1 MKLLNN
7 EEHELGNGW
16 GFYIDTDIDNNSNKS
31 YSYSYSY
38 VNSSRVKYK
47 NMNIIPEIPE
57 IPEKIHEHTKNI
69 HKYDDNNAE
78 INKTFVDID
87 VISVLS
93 LTFTCLLAF
102 LIH

>member
-1 MKLLNN
+1 MKLLHN
-7 EEHELGNGW
+7 EAHELGNGW

-47 NMNIIPEIPE
+47 NMNIIPGIPE
-57 IPEKIHEHTKNI
+57 ISDEPLN
-69 HKYDDNNAE
+69 KYNDNTE
-78 INKTFVDID
+78 IDKTFVDID
-87 VISVLS
+87 VISVIS